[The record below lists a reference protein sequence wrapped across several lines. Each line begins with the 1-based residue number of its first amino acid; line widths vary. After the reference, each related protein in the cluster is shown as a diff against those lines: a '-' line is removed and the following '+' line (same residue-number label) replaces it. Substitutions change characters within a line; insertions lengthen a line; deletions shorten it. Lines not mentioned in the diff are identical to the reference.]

1 MSEKGILQ
9 KRLLTYD
16 YFWIKVEQQSPTV
29 LVRVGLKDVAIK
41 ALGQIEAFRALPKG
55 RCVNKGYPF
64 GSIEH
69 GRKIL
74 ILRSPITG
82 SIVEINDEVV
92 KNPQLISEDPY
103 GKGWIAVLKPNNV
116 EELNALL

>member
-1 MSEKGILQ
+1 MSEKSMLRE
-9 KRLLTYD
+9 RLLTYD
-16 YFWIKVEQQSPTV
+16 HFWVKIEHKSPTP
-29 LVRVGLKDVAIK
+29 LVKIGLKEATTK
-41 ALGQIEAFRALPKG
+41 AVGQIEAFRALPKG

-82 SIVEINDEVV
+82 SIVEVNEELI
-92 KNPQLISEDPY
+92 KNPQLINEDPY
-103 GKGWIAVLKPNNV
+103 GKGWIAILKPSNV
-116 EELNALL
+116 EELDALF